1 MKIPTDNRNTVI
13 KFRVNEKELKLF
25 EHKFR
30 LSGFHSKSDFIRTM
44 IFEGVVLK
52 IDEKKFQDILRNVIR
67 ASANVNQVAVRVN
80 STGNIYADDIKN
92 LGKDCHDL
100 QMEVLRLSCEMRKIM
115 SK

>member
-1 MKIPTDNRNTVI
+1 
-13 KFRVNEKELKLF
+13 
-25 EHKFR
+25 
-30 LSGFHSKSDFIRTM
+30 M

-52 IDEKKFQDILRNVIR
+52 IDEKKFQDILRNVIG

-92 LGKDCHDL
+92 LGKDYHDL